1 MKFIQK
7 LLMMTIRSTLGA
19 RLRSYIMELE
29 NYQVEQ
35 IAKTI
40 MFDIQSYIAEHRL
53 EYEAFKKAYE
63 QNSTLKIK

>member
-1 MKFIQK
+1 
-7 LLMMTIRSTLGA
+7 
-19 RLRSYIMELE
+19 MELD

-40 MFDIQSYIAEHRL
+40 MFDIQNYIAEHKL

-63 QNSTLKIK
+63 QNRTLKIK

>member
-1 MKFIQK
+1 MYAKI
-7 LLMMTIRSTLGA
+7 TYDDNTLYWGHE
-19 RLRSYIMELE
+19 LRSYIMELD

-40 MFDIQSYIAEHRL
+40 MFDIQGYIAEHKV

>member
-1 MKFIQK
+1 
-7 LLMMTIRSTLGA
+7 
-19 RLRSYIMELE
+19 MELN

-40 MFDIQSYIAEHRL
+40 MFDIQNYIVEHKL

-63 QNSTLKIK
+63 QNRTLKTK